1 MRLAPF
7 VLLVGLSALPAQ
19 SQPADLSIVPPLPP
33 AIPAIPAQ
41 SPAPPAPPAVQPAP
55 TQPADDGRYSFQR
68 VQDTLLRLDSRTGQV
83 STCRNGPTW
92 TCQAVPDERTALES
106 EIGRLQR
113 ENAALKKDLLA
124 RSGELPGIK
133 PDAVPPVAKAPEK
146 TPEKSPELRLPTESD
161 LDRVKSF
168 VGDVWR
174 RLVEMMAE
182 LQRDIQRKS

>member
-1 MRLAPF
+1 MENMMRLAPV
-7 VLLVGLSALPAQ
+7 VLLAGLAASAIPAHAQ
-19 SQPADLSIVPPLPP
+19 SSDLSSAPPLPP
-33 AIPAIPAQ
+33 SI
-41 SPAPPAPPAVQPAP
+41 PAPPAQPQA
-55 TQPADDGRYSFQR
+55 ADDGRYSFQR
-68 VQDTLLRLDSRTGQV
+68 VQDTVLRLDSRTGQV

-92 TCQAVPDERTALES
+92 TCQTVPDERTALES